1 MIWYMQ
7 YIVSGAQT
15 WIISMYINLNIYD
28 FSGVRTF
35 KIGCK
40 IALVGKP
47 QSGWEGRAQQSEVT
61 SPRSCN
67 KIFKHLNRVYQDI
80 ESCWFPRCSNG
91 GRSPTVSKYTGS
103 PALQITPGPLMP
115 IISKCPQSPFP
126 AGLQMPPGPQVN
138 PGFQVYPCP
147 SDPPC
152 LPVPALQ
159 VPPGPQLPLKAS
171 SNEQSEHTKFTKEFW
186 DFASFPHIS
195 NIWIWRGGKTGLK
208 EYQIQV
214 WFKNQRASY
223 SQEHPPRAYR
233 NARKVNQNKWTSV
246 HVPVNA
252 PATGGSGSP
261 GLLDVRSLPPC
272 SSSSISPDLLHF
284 WWSLGKF
291 WVWCWLP
298 KPRLQ
303 QPLVHFHK
311 E

>member
-138 PGFQVYPCP
+138 PGFQVYSCP

-195 NIWIWRGGKTGLK
+195 NIWIWGKKKLAWRSTRSRCGLRTRGLATLRS
-208 EYQIQV
+208 IP
-214 WFKNQRASY
+214 R
-223 SQEHPPRAYR
+223 EHIEMPG
-233 NARKVNQNKWTSV
+233 KWTKTSEQV
-246 HVPVNA
+246 
-252 PATGGSGSP
+252 
-261 GLLDVRSLPPC
+261 LLSLSMP
-272 SSSSISPDLLHF
+272 L
-284 WWSLGKF
+284 SLVVLGPQ
-291 WVWCWLP
+291 VY
-298 KPRLQ
+298 
-303 QPLVHFHK
+303 
-311 E
+311 